1 MTAIRIEV
9 DDKQVQAA
17 FNHLI
22 LAVADLSPV
31 MAELAGHLEADVIV
45 GTHRSNYWSRAAT

>member
-9 DDKQVQAA
+9 NDKQVRAA

-22 LAVADLSPV
+22 LVVADLSPV
-31 MAELAGHLEADVIV
+31 MAELAGHLEADVKV
-45 GTHRSNYWSRAAT
+45 GAHRSIYWSRAAT